1 MKTIKRM
8 ICTSLAALTIV
19 SSSAAVVNYA
29 TDNSFNTSISANAAN
44 DPAAQAQAL
53 INSINKN
60 IDKANK
66 EIKDCENRIAYLK
79 KQLNNANNQ
88 QAKQNI
94 REEIARLNNRI
105 KVLKDYKA
113 NLQNIL
119 KSLYFKQYN
128 GNSSS
133 IVDALKAIGAGYSF
147 NYRKEIAIINGIK
160 NYTGTAAQN
169 TKMLNLLKKGKLLKP
184 DITAVV
190 FPVYPA

>member
-8 ICTSLAALTIV
+8 ICTTLAALTII

-53 INSINKN
+53 INSINQN

-94 REEIARLNNRI
+94 REEIRRLNDRI

-119 KSLYFKQYN
+119 KSLYFKQYT

-133 IVDALKAIGAGYSF
+133 LVEALKAIGAKYSF
-147 NYRKEIAIINGIK
+147 DYRKEIAIINGIK

-184 DITAVV
+184 DVRAIV
-190 FPVYPA
+190 FPVYPW